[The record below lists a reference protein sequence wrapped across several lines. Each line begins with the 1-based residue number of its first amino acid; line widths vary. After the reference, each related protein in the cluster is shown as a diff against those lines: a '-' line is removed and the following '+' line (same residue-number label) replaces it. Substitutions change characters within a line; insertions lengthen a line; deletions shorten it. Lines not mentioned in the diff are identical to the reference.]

1 MLLLLVHLALV
12 KPKQIHRGVQGWVQR
27 YVHGDVPM
35 FLRFAVILMKTLQRV
50 EAQLQVSKLKETGKI
65 LVWTSHHRGP
75 SGRCSLVHYRL
86 RRMSNS
92 IRHRR
97 RTSVDSGVFRSI
109 RSSLGC
115 HRLHLPQTGC
125 ECWGRVWQVAPRR
138 SGSLLPQRGIVNVL
152 GDALSP

>member
-12 KPKQIHRGVQGWVQR
+12 KRKQIHRGVQGWVQW

-50 EAQLQVSKLKETGKI
+50 ETQLQVSKLKEIGKI

-86 RRMSNS
+86 LRMSNS

-97 RTSVDSGVFRSI
+97 RTSVDSEYFEYKVL
-109 RSSLGC
+109 LGC
-115 HRLHLPQTGC
+115 HRLHLPKTGC
-125 ECWGRVWQVAPRR
+125 ECWGRVWQVAPQR
-138 SGSLLPQRGIVNVL
+138 SGSLLLPRGIVNVL